1 MAVKSTQRGPLR
13 AVFQHGFDT
22 VVDLTGLVAGRI
34 SAAADPRARQLR
46 RRRRALRWA
55 WIFTAGSAFWALVT
69 AILAAW
75 GWFALLLQ
83 ITGAIAVIEVIPATL
98 DFAFSLLTEGTALDG
113 TELHIAQVEGKELS
127 VDALR
132 LYDDREH
139 REQISTGL
147 SRLAPRPPARR
158 RR

>member
-1 MAVKSTQRGPLR
+1 MRELSVAQAIVDVVNRHSQGR
-13 AVFQHGFDT
+13 T
-22 VVDLTGLVAGRI
+22 VVGVEIRVGR
-34 SAAADPRARQLR
+34 SR
-46 RRRRALRWA
+46 
-55 WIFTAGSAFWALVT
+55 
-69 AILAAW
+69 
-75 GWFALLLQ
+75 
-83 ITGAIAVIEVIPATL
+83 EVIPATL

-113 TELHIAQVEGKELS
+113 TELRIAQVAGMELS

-147 SRLAPRPPARR
+147 PRLAPRPPVRR

>member
-1 MAVKSTQRGPLR
+1 MRSDCWPESGEGRQAAAKALMRELSVAQAIVDVVNRYSQGR
-13 AVFQHGFDT
+13 T
-22 VVDLTGLVAGRI
+22 VVGVEIRVGR
-34 SAAADPRARQLR
+34 SR
-46 RRRRALRWA
+46 
-55 WIFTAGSAFWALVT
+55 
-69 AILAAW
+69 
-75 GWFALLLQ
+75 
-83 ITGAIAVIEVIPATL
+83 EVIPATL
-98 DFAFSLLTEGTALDG
+98 EFAFSLLTEGTALDG

-147 SRLAPRPPARR
+147 PRLAPRPPTRR